1 MFFDTLLSRPDPDRL
16 IAEHWHAPAFA
27 AATLALSERLQ
38 QQDVRAVALW
48 FDDAAR
54 FASALLAAWHAGA
67 DVYLPP
73 NLAEDNRAWAQEHT
87 GLWLTD
93 TGEHFNGRLIRY
105 GSEEESAVP
114 LSVSGSLKAAIAPER
129 QVCMKTSG
137 SSGEAK
143 VICKT
148 AALMAAEA
156 EGIAGFLPQWRGLAV
171 HSSVSQQ
178 HHYGLS
184 WRVFAALAGHWQ
196 IGRMQ
201 CLYPETL
208 MAAVKQ
214 PCFWVSSP
222 ALLNRMGDRD
232 WASLWPNLK
241 GIVSAGGM
249 LPEAVAD
256 ALQTHLHFAVHDLY
270 GSTETGVLMGRQGTG
285 VWTLL
290 PGVSAGT
297 NENGELWAQAPWTG
311 GRCQTADA
319 VEFHSPNTLTL
330 LGRTDR
336 IIKFEDKRVSLT
348 QIEHE
353 LLKHPWVADAHCA
366 LHPEHRRIAAWVA
379 LDDAGIDTLR
389 NCGPEAVRQALKQ
402 HEGRSQDAVALP
414 RYWRFAARS
423 LPRNAQSKISSQSF
437 QAAFADSRATP
448 EWQPVSAD
456 DTAREYTFGGRI
468 PPDLAYFPGHFPEF
482 PLVPGV
488 VEIRWA
494 MELAGRFEWGQADL
508 EGIENLKYQQFVRPD
523 DEITISLRYD
533 ETKGKIHF
541 SVRQGDMMCA
551 SGRMVQKRQAA

>member
-241 GIVSAGGM
+241 GIVSAG
-249 LPEAVAD
+249 
-256 ALQTHLHFAVHDLY
+256 
-270 GSTETGVLMGRQGTG
+270 
-285 VWTLL
+285 
-290 PGVSAGT
+290 T

-389 NCGPEAVRQALKQ
+389 NCGREAVRQSLKQ
-402 HEGRSQDAVALP
+402 HVRRSQDAVALP